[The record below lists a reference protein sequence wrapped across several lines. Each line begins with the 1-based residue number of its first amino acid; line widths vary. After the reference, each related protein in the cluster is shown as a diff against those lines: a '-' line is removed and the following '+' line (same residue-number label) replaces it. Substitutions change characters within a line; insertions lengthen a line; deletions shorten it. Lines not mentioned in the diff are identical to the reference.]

1 MDGSRTGEGE
11 DMTEGPNRPAE
22 PEDRES
28 SGSGERD
35 VAHAGGG
42 RTTGET
48 AVDDAL
54 GMGDDPRRA

>member
-1 MDGSRTGEGE
+1 
-11 DMTEGPNRPAE
+11 MTEGPNRPVE
-22 PEDRES
+22 PEEPEGAG
-28 SGSGERD
+28 GSGERD
-35 VAHAGGG
+35 VAHAEGG